1 MIIVRQQPGAL
12 GTIYRARALFATLTA
27 VARRSRLFQEF
38 GVQEY
43 FTFFDLARLFG
54 FTRITI
60 SDGESFS
67 HQIYLK

>member
-1 MIIVRQQPGAL
+1 M
-12 GTIYRARALFATLTA
+12 
-27 VARRSRLFQEF
+27 ARRSRLFQEF